1 MPDINAAD
9 IKFPFKNLKLREIDG
24 IKGLITAVAQD
35 YRTEKI
41 LMVAY
46 MNKEAIEKT
55 IATGNVHY
63 YSTSRKK
70 LWMKGEH
77 SGNVQRVREIYLDC
91 DGDAILLT
99 VEQNGGACH
108 EGYRSCFFRKLNKEG
123 RMETIGERM
132 FDPKDVY

>member
-1 MPDINAAD
+1 MPGINAD
-9 IKFPFKNLKLREIDG
+9 DKFPFKALKLREIDG
-24 IKGLITAVAQD
+24 IKGLITAIAQD
-35 YRTEKI
+35 HRTEKI

-46 MNKEAIEKT
+46 MNKEAIQKT
-55 IATGNVHY
+55 LETGNVYY

-77 SGNVQRVREIYLDC
+77 SGNVQRVREIFVDC
-91 DGDAILLT
+91 DCDVLLLK

-108 EGYRSCFFRKLNKEG
+108 EGYKSCFFRKLQKDG
-123 RMETIGERM
+123 RLETVGEKM